1 MKQIKLINPS
11 QKNNQK
17 IFKYKMINNKNIF
30 KMILILKLLNI
41 LKIEKLNKDKDLNDK
56 ILYKIKK

>member
-1 MKQIKLINPS
+1 
-11 QKNNQK
+11 
-17 IFKYKMINNKNIF
+17 MINNKNIF